1 MLNCCYNDA
10 DEYIRG
16 GFSFCGIDI
25 ADIGL
30 EYAPDIKDTYV
41 YATATTNVHEETFEG
56 HDGGYSYG
64 SYKEP
69 KTFTLRCIFEEEH
82 IAKGLMAKVFH
93 LFQPGKKGK
102 LIFKRRPW
110 CYYYATVTSVPD
122 LSEVRNYLNG
132 IITIT
137 MKAYY
142 PFARGI
148 EINNRLFCSLPTD
161 PYHNEIME
169 NTALLD
175 KDYMVPNTQ
184 LTTPITGQTSILLYN
199 PGTERAKVDIVISG
213 SAGDGVTIA
222 NSTTNQKCRYVAFNT
237 NGNQYI
243 YTDGISGK
251 TVLDDDGARE
261 LAFLYHDYGFIE
273 LEPAFPILRKIYA
286 TCEGNTVTTVNILF
300 EDEAEQEWYAGK
312 YIFIGNENG
321 SWHKIVQCQD
331 KHTLIISNTASQ
343 ATPCYSCIAL
353 MNEITITPTHGSS
366 LSRLSFIYKPTFA

>member
-1 MLNCCYNDA
+1 
-10 DEYIRG
+10 
-16 GFSFCGIDI
+16 
-25 ADIGL
+25 
-30 EYAPDIKDTYV
+30 
-41 YATATTNVHEETFEG
+41 
-56 HDGGYSYG
+56 
-64 SYKEP
+64 
-69 KTFTLRCIFEEEH
+69 
-82 IAKGLMAKVFH
+82 MAKVFH

-148 EINNRLFCSLPTD
+148 EINNRLFCNLPTD

-175 KDYMVPNTQ
+175 KDYMVPT
-184 LTTPITGQTSILLYN
+184 TSFATPITEQTSILLYN
-199 PGTERAKVDIVISG
+199 PGTERAKVDIIISG

-237 NGNQYI
+237 SGNQYI

-312 YIFIGNENG
+312 YIFIGDENG
-321 SWHKIVQCQD
+321 SWYKIVQCQD

-343 ATPCYSCIAL
+343 ATPCYSCVAL
-353 MNEITITPTHGSS
+353 MNEITITPTQGSS